1 MNPDTKSLQDADFLF
16 RRTQEALSDW
26 TLVVPVLFA
35 FGVLIL
41 VALFARQNK
50 GNGPLFAALIVGA
63 IAGGGVFGI
72 LSMES
77 RSRLAVLLGAAAVCL
92 ILTVAALA
100 RQMRDWV
107 PAGFMATLS
116 FAYVAV
122 ALLFKSAFSWWVIL
136 APVLAVALV
145 YVGLMY
151 FRDSRTVH
159 AGWASFLG
167 ACRCLVYGILAFV
180 FLLPGCQTWD
190 TTESHSKVI
199 IINDVSGSMYTV
211 DDIPEVNQDP
221 TTLPS
226 RQDKVIEMFTGKA
239 SRDGQPRT
247 PFIQALLEKS
257 PLSVYRFGSFADDK
271 HVLNLLDGQALSEK
285 QWADFLKP
293 DPKQIV
299 VAEKDASGKPIP
311 LEDQIKER
319 ARLRDLFDGLKNGTN
334 VGGSAL
340 QVAKL
345 ETSSFVQA
353 IIIVSD
359 GQSNLGGA
367 DAVKE
372 FLARV
377 NNPKRK
383 IAVFTIGVGEY
394 RQPVSIR
401 IEDLQAPEVASPHE
415 KFPVRVPVVASGLP
429 DEEFQVVLEAQRIKD
444 KDGKPTPGEKK
455 FALGPLK
462 GKLKGVGDDQHDTA
476 EFIIDVQA
484 LKQIKAD
491 KDEAGLL
498 EGTWE
503 FVAKVPRHANEA
515 FPKPEHVSDPPTQV
529 LVQKRRLRVLLFA
542 GGPNRDYQFVRTL
555 LYREVLDKR
564 MDLAVYLQTGRGDDV
579 NQDVDSEWLLTH
591 FPDKLGPD
599 DPRDKHSSLNEYD
612 VIIAFDPDWTAL
624 DSKQLK
630 NLKEWVG
637 THAGGIIFV
646 AGPVHTFH
654 LSRKG
659 TDLSALTTIFPV
671 VLKDSRLHSITHDT
685 NRPYYLNF
693 TAGAKNFEF
702 LKLDE
707 NGLYPTSGW
716 KQFFW
721 RDEKAEPGKDAIPKR
736 GFYNYYPVEKIKPDS
751 TVIATFAGPP
761 SSRINDGKDEQP
773 YFVSMRYGSG
783 KTFYMG
789 SMEMWRLR
797 PFKEAYHERF
807 WIKLARHV
815 AAATTMK
822 KKYGSFPMGRFYNTG
837 TINFEVQVKGADLQ
851 PLPRDAN
858 PTVLVK
864 RPASFDPKLDPETPE
879 SLEVRPK
886 NTEGEWQGWF
896 TGSFKVRTPGEYEFK
911 LPIPGTTES
920 ISHRFTVRQ
929 PNPEMENVR
938 NNFNE
943 LYRLSS
949 DAGPILSSLPQG
961 TRMELERLLKPPAD
975 ADFKDQPE
983 AGKSTA
989 KLFFNI
995 KDAPAIIRCLKKVA
1009 PNKEATKGKLIDL
1022 WDSGLGREGL
1032 IDTDTSQVSAFLLFL
1047 IGPAV
1052 ILLFAAGILF
1062 LIKRPIAAGVVIG
1075 CAALIALGVFLYDR
1089 IGAPS
1094 WALVPLDMSFVLAVV
1109 VTLLSVEWLT
1119 RKLLKLA

>member
-1 MNPDTKSLQDADFLF
+1 
-16 RRTQEALSDW
+16 
-26 TLVVPVLFA
+26 
-35 FGVLIL
+35 
-41 VALFARQNK
+41 
-50 GNGPLFAALIVGA
+50 
-63 IAGGGVFGI
+63 
-72 LSMES
+72 
-77 RSRLAVLLGAAAVCL
+77 
-92 ILTVAALA
+92 
-100 RQMRDWV
+100 
-107 PAGFMATLS
+107 
-116 FAYVAV
+116 
-122 ALLFKSAFSWWVIL
+122 
-136 APVLAVALV
+136 
-145 YVGLMY
+145 
-151 FRDSRTVH
+151 
-159 AGWASFLG
+159 
-167 ACRCLVYGILAFV
+167 
-180 FLLPGCQTWD
+180 
-190 TTESHSKVI
+190 
-199 IINDVSGSMYTV
+199 
-211 DDIPEVNQDP
+211 
-221 TTLPS
+221 
-226 RQDKVIEMFTGKA
+226 
-239 SRDGQPRT
+239 
-247 PFIQALLEKS
+247 
-257 PLSVYRFGSFADDK
+257 
-271 HVLNLLDGQALSEK
+271 
-285 QWADFLKP
+285 
-293 DPKQIV
+293 
-299 VAEKDASGKPIP
+299 
-311 LEDQIKER
+311 
-319 ARLRDLFDGLKNGTN
+319 

-353 IIIVSD
+353 IIIISD
-359 GQSNLGGA
+359 GQSNLGSA
-367 DAVKE
+367 DAIKE

-401 IEDLQAPEVASPHE
+401 IEDLQAPEVANPE
-415 KFPVRVPVVASGLP
+415 DKFPVRVPVVASGLP
-429 DEEFQVVLEAQRIKD
+429 DEEFQTVLEVQRIKD
-444 KDGKPTPGEKK
+444 KDGKPTSGEKK

-462 GKLKGVGDDQHDTA
+462 GKFKGIGDDQHDTV

-484 LKQIKAD
+484 LKQIKA

-503 FVAKVPRHANEA
+503 FVAKVPRHPNEA
-515 FPKPEHVSDPPTQV
+515 FAKPEHVSDPPTHV
-529 LVQKRRLRVLLFA
+529 LVQKRPLRVLLFA

-564 MDLAVYLQTGRGDDV
+564 MELAVYLQTGKGDDV

-624 DSKQLK
+624 DAKQLK

-637 THAGGIIFV
+637 THAGGIVFV

-659 TDLSALTTIFPV
+659 SDLSSLTTIFPV

-693 TAGAKNFEF
+693 TPAAKNFEF

-707 NGLYPTSGW
+707 SGTSPTEGW
-716 KQFFW
+716 DKFFW
-721 RDEKAEPGKDAIPKR
+721 KGEKPEKDAIPKR

-797 PFKEAYHERF
+797 PFKEAFHERF
-807 WIKLARHV
+807 WIKLARYV
-815 AAATTMK
+815 SAGTTMK
-822 KKYGSFPMGRFYNTG
+822 KKYGFFAMSRFYPTG
-837 TINFEVQVKGADLQ
+837 TINFEAQIKGADLQ
-851 PLPRDAN
+851 PLPYDAT

-879 SLEVRPK
+879 KFEMRAKANQP
-886 NTEGEWQGWF
+886 GWF
-896 TGSFKVRTPGEYEFK
+896 TGAFKVRTPGEYEFK
-911 LPIPGTTES
+911 LPIPATAES

-929 PNPEMENVR
+929 PNPEMDNVR
-938 NNFNE
+938 NNFTE

-949 DAGPILSSLPQG
+949 DAGPILSSLPPG
-961 TRMELERLLKPPAD
+961 TRMELEKLLKPPAD
-975 ADFKDQPE
+975 ADFKDQPDP
-983 AGKSTA
+983 GKTTT

-1009 PNKEATKGKLIDL
+1009 PNREATKGKLIDL

-1047 IGPAV
+1047 IAPAA

-1089 IGAPS
+1089 IGTPS